1 MKKHLFA
8 ALLALA
14 LVFSLSAQPPQ
25 QQQPQMK
32 LEDVQKALS
41 LVEKPQPV
49 PDKYKAGFEAINAK
63 DTIAMLTFIASDWTE
78 GRETGTRGY
87 MIAADY
93 AVSLFKM
100 WGIKPG
106 GDQPGFGGGQ
116 RGGFGGGQRGGAPA
130 APPERSYF
138 QEFSLKQVSD
148 VQSSFGLEVSK
159 GGAVKTREF
168 VSGVDYQA
176 MGGRGGGG
184 GNPGTLTAPVV
195 FVGYGIQEP
204 ALKFDE
210 LAGLSLKGKVVLVLT
225 EAPGRD
231 DPKSPFNA
239 KPDLKEKYFPA
250 AGAGGAM
257 FAAAQRGGQ
266 GGPARFNKIAEIQKL
281 GPAAILQVANVNND
295 AATYR
300 NMSTPPYVHVND
312 DRPIIQRQRG
322 GSLTIPGAPAAAGP
336 MGGGAPVPSMTI
348 TRDMANA
355 ILEGTG
361 KTVDELKAQ
370 IEKTMKPASV
380 DLAGTKVTLTTTAKV
395 SMIRAF
401 NVIGYIEGSDPT
413 LKNEY
418 FVIGAHFDHNGKAG
432 DYIYNGADDNGS
444 GSVGVMNI
452 AKAIATN
459 PVKPKRSIVFAL
471 WTGEEEGLLGSR
483 YYTLNPTFPMDKT
496 TGYLN
501 YDMISRPYDATTI
514 ARSIQRYSVPG
525 AEALVKKIR
534 APWFATVNL
543 TEGTPFADIAR
554 EMNNYVGLDLALIN
568 NALGVGSGGSDH
580 ASFAQVKK
588 PFVYYMAAM
597 TSDYHQPSDSVEKV
611 SGELL
616 AKISQHGYL
625 TIFKYADQ

>member
-1 MKKHLFA
+1 MKKHAFT
-8 ALLALA
+8 ALLAFV
-14 LVFSLSAQPPQ
+14 LVFSLSAQQAP
-25 QQQPQMK
+25 QQPQMK

-41 LVEKPQPV
+41 LVDKPQPV
-49 PDKYKAGFEAINAK
+49 PDKYKAGFDAINAK
-63 DTIAMLTFIASDWTE
+63 DTLAMLTFISSDWTE
-78 GRETGTRGY
+78 GRETATKGY
-87 MIAADY
+87 LIAADY
-93 AVSLFKM
+93 AASLFKM

-106 GDQPGFGGGQ
+106 GEMPMGGFGQ
-116 RGGFGGGQRGGAPA
+116 RGGMGGQRGGAPA

-138 QEFSLKQVSD
+138 QEVPFKSVSD
-148 VQSSFGLEVSK
+148 VQSSMGLEANK
-159 GGAVKTREF
+159 GGTVTTRTF
-168 VSGVDYQA
+168 QSGVDYQGA
-176 MGGRGGGG
+176 GGRGGGA
-184 GNPGTLTAPVV
+184 PGSLTAPVV
-195 FVGYGIQEP
+195 FVGYGIREP
-204 ALKFDE
+204 SLKFDE
-210 LAGLSLKGKVVLVLT
+210 LAGLNLKGKVVVVLT

-231 DPKSPFNA
+231 DPKSPFQA
-239 KPDLKEKYFPA
+239 KPELKEKYFPA
-250 AGAGGAM
+250 APAGGQMMAM
-257 FAAAQRGGQ
+257 AQRGG
-266 GGPARFNKIAEIQKL
+266 GGPQRFNKLAEIQKQ
-281 GPAAILQVANVNND
+281 GPAAILQVANINND
-295 AATYR
+295 YAVYR
-300 NMSTPPYVHVND
+300 NMAAPAYVHVND
-312 DRPIIQRQRG
+312 DRPIIPRESR
-322 GSLTIPGAPAAAGP
+322 GSLSIAGAPAGGP
-336 MGGGAPVPSMTI
+336 MGGPAVPSMTI

-370 IEKTMKPASV
+370 IETTMKPASA
-380 DLAGTKVTLTTTAKV
+380 DLAGTKVSLTTTAKV
-395 SMIRAF
+395 ALVRSP
-401 NVIGYIEGSDPT
+401 NVIGWIEGSDPV

-418 FVIGAHFDHNGKAG
+418 FVVGGHFDHNGKAG

-452 AKAIATN
+452 AKAIAMN

-471 WTGEEEGLLGSR
+471 WTGEEKGLLGSR

-496 TGYLN
+496 VGYLN
-501 YDMISRPYDATTI
+501 YDMISRPYDETTI
-514 ARSIQRYSVPG
+514 ARSLQRYNVPG

-534 APWFATVNL
+534 APWFTTVNL

-554 EMNNYVGLDLALIN
+554 EMNAYVGLDLALIN

-625 TIFKYADQ
+625 TIFKFADQ

>member
-1 MKKHLFA
+1 MKKHLFT

-25 QQQPQMK
+25 QQPQMK

-41 LVEKPQPV
+41 LVDKPQPV
-49 PDKYKAGFEAINAK
+49 PDKYKAGFDAINAK
-63 DTIAMLTFIASDWTE
+63 DTLAMLTFIASDWTE

-106 GDQPGFGGGQ
+106 GDMPGMGGQ

-130 APPERSYF
+130 APPERSFF
-138 QEFSLKQVSD
+138 QEFSLRQVSD
-148 VQSSFGLEVSK
+148 VQSAFGLEVNK
-159 GGAVKTREF
+159 GGAVKTRQF

-204 ALKFDE
+204 SLKFDE
-210 LAGLSLKGKVVLVLT
+210 LAGLNLKGKVVVVLT

-231 DPKSPFNA
+231 DPKSAFQA
-239 KPDLKEKYFPA
+239 KPELKDKYFPA
-250 AGAGGAM
+250 APAGG
-257 FAAAQRGGQ
+257 QRGG
-266 GGPARFNKIAEIQKL
+266 GPGQPQRFNKITELQKL
-281 GPAAILQVANVNND
+281 GPAAILQVSNVNND
-295 AATYR
+295 FAAYR
-300 NMSTPPYVHVND
+300 SMSTPPYVHLND

-322 GSLTIPGAPAAAGP
+322 GSLSIPGAPAAAGP
-336 MGGGAPVPSMTI
+336 MGGGPSAPTMTI

-370 IEKTMKPASV
+370 IEKAMKPASA
-380 DLAGTKVTLTTTAKV
+380 DLAGTKVTLTTTAKI
-395 SMIRAF
+395 SMVRAF
-401 NVIGYIEGSDPT
+401 NVIGTIEGSDPT

-459 PVKPKRSIVFAL
+459 PVKPKRTIVFAL

-514 ARSIQRYSVPG
+514 ARTVQRYGVPG
-525 AEALVKKIR
+525 AEELVKKIR

-543 TEGTPFADIAR
+543 TENTPFAAIAR

-611 SGELL
+611 SGELI

-625 TIFKYADQ
+625 TIFKFADR

>member
-1 MKKHLFA
+1 MKKHAFT
-8 ALLALA
+8 ALLTFA
-14 LVFSLSAQPPQ
+14 LVFSLSAQQPP
-25 QQQPQMK
+25 QQPQMK

-41 LVEKPQPV
+41 LVDKPQPV
-49 PDKYKAGFEAINAK
+49 PDRYKTGFDAINAK
-63 DTIAMLTFIASDWTE
+63 DTISMLTFISSDWTE

-93 AVSLFKM
+93 VVSLFKM

-106 GDQPGFGGGQ
+106 GDMPGMGGQ
-116 RGGFGGGQRGGAPA
+116 RGGFGGQRGGAPA
-130 APPERSYF
+130 TPPERSFY
-138 QEFSLKQVSD
+138 QEFSLRQVSD
-148 VQSSFGLEVSK
+148 VQSSFGLEIVKAGS
-159 GGAVKTREF
+159 VKTREF

-176 MGGRGGGG
+176 MGGRGGG

-204 ALKFDE
+204 SLKFDE
-210 LAGLSLKGKVVLVLT
+210 LAGLNLKGKIVMILT

-231 DPKSPFNA
+231 DPKSPFQA
-239 KPDLKEKYFPA
+239 KPELKDKYFPA
-250 AGAGGAM
+250 AGAAQ
-257 FAAAQRGGQ
+257 FAQRGGQ

-295 AATYR
+295 AAAYR
-300 NMSTPPYVHVND
+300 NMSVPAYVHIND
-312 DRPIIQRQRG
+312 DRPIIPRQRG
-322 GSLTIPGAPAAAGP
+322 GSLSIPGAPAGGGP
-336 MGGGAPVPSMTI
+336 MGGGAMAPSMTI

-361 KTVDELKAQ
+361 KSIDELKAQ
-370 IEKTMKPASV
+370 IEKTTKPASA

-395 SMIRAF
+395 SMVRAF
-401 NVIGYIEGSDPT
+401 NVIGTIEGSDPT

-452 AKAIATN
+452 AKAIAAN
-459 PVKPKRSIVFAL
+459 PVKPKRTIVFAL

-483 YYTLNPTFPMDKT
+483 YYTLNPTFPMDRT
-496 TGYLN
+496 VGYLN

-514 ARSIQRYSVPG
+514 ARTLQRYSVPG

-554 EMNNYVGLDLALIN
+554 EMNNYVGLDLALQP

-611 SGELL
+611 SGELI

-625 TIFKYADQ
+625 TIFKFADQ